1 MGRNSLPLGDVG
13 EWHRKKTRG
22 PSFDGEGRG
31 DGHDMRP
38 TCRASTSSRLRRG
51 LLGGNGLCGGL
62 ATSVAMGPFVA
73 VSVLS
78 VLWLSWI
85 YCLVWRRTGLA
96 LATRS
101 LGVRSCRRLP
111 QVRAQ
116 VSLRGLP
123 GWHSQ
128 SAQQNV
134 RLTPTSVVASLHYR
148 NSLKPS
154 PNHRSRAGEERSERP
169 GRNCGASAQTATR
182 DLPSRESCLNLRARN
197 LLELVPA
204 LRALRRRRALRHLLP
219 KSQCGERLPEVS
231 LLRREVED
239 GQAFGLAAQRRSQ

>member
-1 MGRNSLPLGDVG
+1 MARAAATGTICALLVELRRPRGCGAGSSGGTGSEAGWLLQSPWVRSWLCLFCLFSGCLGFTASFGVGPGWPSLP
-13 EWHRKKTRG
+13 
-22 PSFDGEGRG
+22 GRW
-31 DGHDMRP
+31 
-38 TCRASTSSRLRRG
+38 A
-51 LLGGNGLCGGL
+51 
-62 ATSVAMGPFVA
+62 F
-73 VSVLS
+73 
-78 VLWLSWI
+78 
-85 YCLVWRRTGLA
+85 
-96 LATRS
+96 
-101 LGVRSCRRLP
+101 RSCRRLP